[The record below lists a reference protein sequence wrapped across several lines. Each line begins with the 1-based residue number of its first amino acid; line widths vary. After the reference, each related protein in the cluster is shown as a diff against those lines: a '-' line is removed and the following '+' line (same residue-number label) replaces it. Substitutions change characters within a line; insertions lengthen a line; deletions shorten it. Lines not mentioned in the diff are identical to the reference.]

1 MRMRRFWRAVTPIL
15 LSLLILALPAAGA
28 DRAERVVITLPE
40 SATSEGKWL
49 ILGDIV
55 EIGGGPPELVAEAAA
70 VNAGAAPGVGTSRQL
85 TKGQIEVRIR
95 QARLDLS
102 LIEFRGATAVT
113 VFGGAAGGGS
123 DSKGDGVKAEAEI
136 VVAARDLAR
145 GEILTAAD
153 LVYEAKENHSASAVY
168 NGETLL
174 GLRTTRHI
182 RAGSEITLVAVEQI
196 PAVDRGAAVIIVA
209 RTGTMSVSAPGTARA
224 AGQLGEVIP
233 VENSLSRKVV
243 YGKIIAADTVEVD
256 IRGSSTP

>member
-1 MRMRRFWRAVTPIL
+1 MRRFWRAVTPIL

-113 VFGGAAGGGS
+113 VFGGGAAGGGS
-123 DSKGDGVKAEAEI
+123 DSKGDGGVKAEAEI

-145 GEILTAAD
+145 GGEILTAAD

-168 NGETLL
+168 NGGRLCLACAQRATL
-174 GLRTTRHI
+174 G
-182 RAGSEITLVAVEQI
+182 
-196 PAVDRGAAVIIVA
+196 
-209 RTGTMSVSAPGTARA
+209 PG
-224 AGQLGEVIP
+224 
-233 VENSLSRKVV
+233 RK
-243 YGKIIAADTVEVD
+243 
-256 IRGSSTP
+256 

>member
-1 MRMRRFWRAVTPIL
+1 MRRFWRAVTPIL

-123 DSKGDGVKAEAEI
+123 DSKGDGGVKAEAEI

-145 GEILTAAD
+145 GGEILTAAD

-168 NGETLL
+168 NGGRLCLACAQRATL
-174 GLRTTRHI
+174 G
-182 RAGSEITLVAVEQI
+182 
-196 PAVDRGAAVIIVA
+196 
-209 RTGTMSVSAPGTARA
+209 PG
-224 AGQLGEVIP
+224 
-233 VENSLSRKVV
+233 RK
-243 YGKIIAADTVEVD
+243 
-256 IRGSSTP
+256 